1 MKQGGNN
8 PWIFNCCL
16 SFKVKA
22 KSYGEKKKII
32 WGEKDK
38 KKAFIYTKKIQQ
50 VYGIKNQKIW
60 HYVKPG
66 HLAVSRS
73 GNLLLP

>member
-1 MKQGGNN
+1 MNIQLLSLFQG
-8 PWIFNCCL
+8 
-16 SFKVKA
+16 
-22 KSYGEKKKII
+22 KSQVLWREKKKII

>member
-1 MKQGGNN
+1 MNIQLLSLFQG
-8 PWIFNCCL
+8 
-16 SFKVKA
+16 
-22 KSYGEKKKII
+22 KSQVLWREKKII